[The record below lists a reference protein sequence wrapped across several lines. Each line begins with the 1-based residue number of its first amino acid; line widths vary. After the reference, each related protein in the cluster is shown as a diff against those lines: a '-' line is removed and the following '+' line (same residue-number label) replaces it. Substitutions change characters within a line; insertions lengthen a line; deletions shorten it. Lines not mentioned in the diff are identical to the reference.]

1 MKKEREGPLFQIYS
15 VGAVVQAA
23 PSGLASHFSPSAVH
37 LPPSH
42 LSPSAGVAGAV
53 VQLDPSGLAVQ
64 ADPCMSSVCM
74 SSIRFYLVGLGR
86 RSDKYTQSAYLG

>member
-23 PSGLASHFSPSAVH
+23 PSGLASHF
-37 LPPSH
+37 
-42 LSPSAGVAGAV
+42 SPSAGVAGAV